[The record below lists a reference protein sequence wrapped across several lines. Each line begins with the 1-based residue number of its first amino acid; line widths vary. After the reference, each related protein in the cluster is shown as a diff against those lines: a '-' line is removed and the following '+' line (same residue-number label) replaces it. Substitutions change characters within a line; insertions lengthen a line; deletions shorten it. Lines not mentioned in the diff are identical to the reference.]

1 MLSTVNSLVPNLDK
15 RVQARTTRS
24 FDKPVCILTDGVEG
38 LALASLLSNSCSV
51 LSMVN
56 LVAVAESS
64 DSCAVSY
71 RNETANHIDSMVDSI
86 AKLQSLVVQ
95 ASPDLAYCEY
105 ILYAGSIRS
114 LLRNIDFIRRN
125 MRDGQNLVLFD
136 APFGAG
142 LQLIESLRG
151 GGLNW
156 NLNIAEVGNIFST
169 IWADADTLIIEN
181 IRSCSNVAGN
191 TRNQLRKTIQIGN
204 FLPLELIPASNILER
219 GLLEIERVLRP
230 VLLLFGL
237 LRTTPNDYLKNGV
250 GLAESA
256 MNETTMCLL
265 DKLERELALIAK
277 AYKTVAPAFGAI
289 ARADQDP
296 ADENLFAT
304 WYIELLKSFKGI
316 SDAKR
321 SIVRDL
327 TEHVCIL
334 TELARL
340 AQLSTPTL
348 ESVVDLSS
356 AVTDVDIRR
365 HARNLSS
372 LGLSG
377 YEVADIIELVNA

>member
-1 MLSTVNSLVPNLDK
+1 MLSTVNNLVPGLDK
-15 RVQARTTRS
+15 RAQARTTGS
-24 FDKPVCILTDGVEG
+24 FDKPVCILTDGVQG
-38 LALASLLSNSCSV
+38 LALASVLSNRCSA

-56 LVAVAESS
+56 LVAAAEAS

-71 RNETANHIDSMVDSI
+71 RDEAANYFDSI

-105 ILYAGSIRS
+105 VLYAGSIRS

-125 MRDGQNLVLFD
+125 LRDGQNLILID

-142 LQLIESLRG
+142 LQLVESLRR

-169 IWADADTLIIEN
+169 IWADADSLIIES
-181 IRSCSNVAGN
+181 IRTCSNIAGN
-191 TRNQLRKTIQIGN
+191 TRNQLRKTIQMGN
-204 FLPLELIPASNILER
+204 LLPLELIPASNVLER

-237 LRTTPNDYLKNGV
+237 LRATPADYLNNGM

-289 ARADQDP
+289 ATAEQDP

-304 WYIELLKSFKGI
+304 WYSVLLKSFKGI

-327 TEHVCIL
+327 TEHVCII

-365 HARNLSS
+365 HARNLHS